1 MKTLTFIK
9 IYLLLNLNYLINALS
24 SYSLSY
30 PVSTKKT
37 YNSYSLP
44 LSSSFSKSNI
54 NTYSQRY
61 LNSQQYSYELSS
73 NKYSYILSTQPITSP
88 TIIPSIKPS
97 IMQTNVPS
105 IMQTYVPTY
114 NYVKHIKFD
123 TSIDIL
129 KNSIS
134 DFSELERNI
143 IMKTIAYGF
152 NIDEKYVGW
161 NRTTIPLNNVN
172 KLRLQGQT
180 ITITLNIDIALIS
193 AFLQF
198 LQNPSVLYNLLIS
211 RLNTVLSNGQ
221 LNTYLNTA
229 VTTLGATGLLGTSL
243 TNAAYSPMM
252 LTNILVTD
260 FPSSLPSSQ
269 PTNIPSNQPLSMPTN
284 QPLNLPTSQPSSQPS
299 SQPLNLPSN
308 QPSSQPSNQP
318 TNQPSY
324 QPSSQPLN
332 LPSNQPLN
340 LPSSQPLNQP
350 SSQPLNQPSS
360 QPSIMP
366 TLQPYLIPSNVPS
379 SQPYSIPSSNPTIN
393 THKPI
398 TPYPTSL
405 NDPYSTADATSKNL
419 TIAFLVCVP
428 ALLVIY
434 IGSFAYYK
442 YCKGKVADKNIAEN
456 NIKSNKVANLE
467 ENKEIINID
476 KIEDNQKE
484 DEEEIRNVESV
495 SSADTK

>member
-30 PVSTKKT
+30 QGSTKKT

-299 SQPLNLPSN
+299 SQPLNLPS
-308 QPSSQPSNQP
+308 
-318 TNQPSY
+318 
-324 QPSSQPLN
+324 SQPLN
-332 LPSNQPLN
+332 K
-340 LPSSQPLNQP
+340 PSSQPLNQP

-360 QPSIMP
+360 QPLNQPSGQPSSQPLNHPSSQPSSQPSIMP
-366 TLQPYLIPSNVPS
+366 TLQPYLIPSNLPS

-398 TPYPTSL
+398 TPYPTSV
-405 NDPYSTADATSKNL
+405 NDPYSAADATSKNL
-419 TIAFLVCVP
+419 TIAFLVVVP

-434 IGSFAYYK
+434 TGIFAYYR

>member
-1 MKTLTFIK
+1 MKTLTFMK

-30 PVSTKKT
+30 QGSTKKT

-73 NKYSYILSTQPITSP
+73 NKYSYILSIQTITSP
-88 TIIPSIKPS
+88 SNFPTIKPS
-97 IMQTNVPS
+97 IMQTN
-105 IMQTYVPTY
+105 TPTY

-161 NRTTIPLNNVN
+161 NKTTPLAVFKN
-172 KLRLQGQT
+172 LRLQGQT

-299 SQPLNLPSN
+299 SQPLNLPS
-308 QPSSQPSNQP
+308 
-318 TNQPSY
+318 
-324 QPSSQPLN
+324 SQPLN
-332 LPSNQPLN
+332 K
-340 LPSSQPLNQP
+340 PSSQPLNQP
-350 SSQPLNQPSS
+350 SSQPFSQPSSQPLNQLSSQPSSQPLNHPSSQPSS

-366 TLQPYLIPSNVPS
+366 TLQPYLIPSNLPS

-398 TPYPTSL
+398 TPYPTSV
-405 NDPYSTADATSKNL
+405 NDPYSAADATSKNL

>member
-1 MKTLTFIK
+1 MITFMLYILQVFY
-9 IYLLLNLNYLINALS
+9 ILQIMFISGLS
-24 SYSLSY
+24 SYS
-30 PVSTKKT
+30 T
-37 YNSYSLP
+37 SYSQINSALHYGSNN
-44 LSSSFSKSNI
+44 LVSYSQINSVLHYSSNNNYISNI
-54 NTYSQRY
+54 HKSSIQLSLSAYSYLYSQSMPY
-61 LNSQQYSYELSS
+61 
-73 NKYSYILSTQPITSP
+73 
-88 TIIPSIKPS
+88 IKPS
-97 IMQTNVPS
+97 ILPS
-105 IMQTYVPTY
+105 KMPTFAPNLNSY
-114 NYVKHIKFD
+114 ITHMKFKTD
-123 TSIDIL
+123 LNIL
-129 KNSIS
+129 KNTLD
-134 DFSELERNI
+134 DFSELDRTI
-143 IMKTIAYGF
+143 LIKTMAYGF
-152 NIDEKYVGW
+152 NIDEKFIGW
-161 NRTTIPLNNVN
+161 NRTSLPVIN

-229 VTTLGATGLLGTSL
+229 VTALGATGLSGTSL
-243 TNAAYSPMM
+243 TGAAYSPMM

-269 PTNIPSNQPLSMPTN
+269 PSSMPSIQPLSMPTN
-284 QPLNLPTSQPSSQPS
+284 QPSIIPSIQPSIIPSIQPSIIPSIQPSIIPSIQPSNLPTSQPFSKPSGQPSIFPFSYPSMQPSQPS
-299 SQPLNLPSN
+299 
-308 QPSSQPSNQP
+308 
-318 TNQPSY
+318 T
-324 QPSSQPLN
+324 
-332 LPSNQPLN
+332 
-340 LPSSQPLNQP
+340 
-350 SSQPLNQPSS
+350 
-360 QPSIMP
+360 
-366 TLQPYLIPSNVPS
+366 QPYLLPS
-379 SQPYSIPSSNPTIN
+379 SQPYSIPSLNPTIN

-398 TPYPTSL
+398 TSYPTSV
-405 NDPYSTADATSKNL
+405 NDQYSAADATSKNL

-467 ENKEIINID
+467 ENKETINID